1 MSHSDFQ
8 NPKTI
13 ELDPEFQA
21 AVQRLHEL
29 TVYGR
34 WAVLIGLWLTIG
46 SLSLWGMRDAI
57 GLMQA
62 YFTWAALRH
71 GLIGNPLSTVGLGLC
86 IGLTLGVLIWQSRN
100 ILFGLP
106 EADRQRL
113 EKMVLRIRQQGKS
126 HPLWNWIEP
135 SKK

>member
-1 MSHSDFQ
+1 MNHFDSSE
-8 NPKTI
+8 PKTVDR
-13 ELDPEFQA
+13 DPEFQA

-34 WAVLIGLWLTIG
+34 WAVLGVLWLTIG
-46 SLSLWGMRDAI
+46 AFSLWGMRDAI
-57 GLMQA
+57 VLMQE

-71 GLIGNPLSTVGLGLC
+71 GLIGHPLSTLGLGVC

-100 ILFGLP
+100 ILFGVSK
-106 EADRQRL
+106 ADQQRL

-126 HPLWNWIEP
+126 HPLWKWIEP
-135 SKK
+135 TKK